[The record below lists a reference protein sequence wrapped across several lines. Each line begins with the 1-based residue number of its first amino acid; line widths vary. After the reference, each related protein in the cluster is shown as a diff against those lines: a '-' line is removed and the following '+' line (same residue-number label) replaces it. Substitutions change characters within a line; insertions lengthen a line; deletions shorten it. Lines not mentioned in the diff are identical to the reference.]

1 MSVVSQSHRAAR
13 SPWIG
18 AAGRIGLAAQGICF
32 GLIGVL
38 AIGLAAGV
46 GGEAT
51 DPQGALDALAR
62 HGWAR
67 MLLVVMVAGFAG
79 YTVWR
84 LAQAIFDRGGM
95 GNDGPGLFRR
105 AIQLVQGIAYGFLTW
120 GAVKVLV
127 GASGAQKGG
136 EKKAAAGMLGWPGGR
151 ELVGVVA
158 TVLVVTAGVLVYWAL
173 SRRFQESLAM
183 REMGEGTKR
192 VTTAA
197 GIIGLLAL
205 AVVSGIVAWFL
216 FKAAVEFDPS
226 TPVGIGGALSKL
238 AHATYGRDL
247 LGVTAAGLIVF
258 GCFDLLQSR
267 YHKA

>member
-1 MSVVSQSHRAAR
+1 MSVLSQPRRAAR

-18 AAGRIGLAAQGICF
+18 LAGRIGLAAQGVCF
-32 GLIGVL
+32 GIIGVL

-51 DPQGALDALAR
+51 DPQGALHALAR

-67 MLLVVMVAGFAG
+67 VLLVFLVAGFAC

-84 LAQAIFDRGGM
+84 LAQAVFDRGGM
-95 GNDGPGLFRR
+95 GRDGSGLFRR
-105 AIQLVQGIAYGFLTW
+105 SIQLVQGITYGFLTW
-120 GAVKVLV
+120 GALKVLL
-127 GASGAQKGG
+127 GSSNSQGG
-136 EKKAAAGMLGWPGGR
+136 EKKTASGIFGWPAGR
-151 ELVGVVA
+151 ELVGLVA
-158 TVLVVTAGVLVYWAL
+158 TVLIVTAGVLVYWAL

-183 REMGEGTKR
+183 DEMSEATER

-216 FKAAVEFDPS
+216 FKAAIEFDPS
-226 TPVGIGGALSKL
+226 APVGIGGALAKL
-238 AHATYGRDL
+238 AHAAYGGVL

-258 GCFDLLQSR
+258 GCFDLLQAR